1 MIGPKSFI
9 AVAVAGLALLGFN
22 TYADWSSR
30 HANDARVM
38 ELESQIKTLR
48 DTDASRIAELTTQL
62 DAVQDRVGVTAEDV
76 ANYQKSAAAAR
87 KEQARAELALK
98 QALEEQS
105 KNLASVREQSTA
117 QLQEVRQEATSKVD
131 QVNTQVAGV
140 RTDLDSTKND
150 LAASRRDMSKE
161 INDVRDALG
170 RQIAHNSDELA
181 VLKRRGERDYFEF
194 DLKKSSKDMARVAG
208 IRMQLNK
215 ADVKAKRYDVTLQVD
230 DNKVQKKGQ
239 LINEPIN
246 LNVGKDRAR
255 YEVIVNFID
264 KDHVRGYISTPKD
277 SASPAVALQ

>member
-22 TYADWSSR
+22 TYSDWSSR

-62 DAVQDRVGVTAEDV
+62 DAVQDRVGVTAEDI

-87 KEQARAELALK
+87 KEQARAEIALK

-105 KNLASVREQSTA
+105 KNLASVRDQSTA

-150 LAASRRDMSKE
+150 LANSRRDMSKE
-161 INDVRDALG
+161 INDVRDSLG
-170 RQIAHNSDELA
+170 RQIAHNADELS

-194 DLKKSSKDMARVAG
+194 ALNKSSKDMARVAG

-239 LINEPIN
+239 LINEPIH

-264 KDHVRGYISTPKD
+264 TDQVRGYISTPKD

>member
-22 TYADWSSR
+22 TYSDWSSR
-30 HANDARVM
+30 HTTEARLM
-38 ELESQIKTLR
+38 ELQSQIQTLR
-48 DTDASRIAELTTQL
+48 DTDASRIGELSTQL

-87 KEQARAELALK
+87 KEQARAEAALK

-117 QLQEVRQEATSKVD
+117 AVQEVRQEATSQLS
-131 QVNTQVAGV
+131 QVNNQVTGV
-140 RTDLDSTKND
+140 RTDLDSTRND
-150 LAASRRDMSKE
+150 LAASKNAMSKE
-161 INDVRDALG
+161 INDVRDSLG
-170 RQIAHNSDELA
+170 RQIAHNADELA

-194 DLKKSSKDMARVAG
+194 DIRKSKDMARVAG
-208 IRMQLNK
+208 IRMQLTK
-215 ADVKAKRYDVTLQVD
+215 ADVKARRYDVTLQVD
-230 DNKVQKKGQ
+230 DNKLQKKGQ
-239 LINEPIN
+239 LINEPIH
-246 LNVGKDRAR
+246 LNVGKERVR

-264 KDHVRGYISTPKD
+264 KDHIRGYVSTPKD